1 MDIQSVLK
9 NLHPLEIK
17 VLKNFTIGEGL
28 YAKKL
33 QEVLQYKEG
42 HANQAFSW
50 LKLKELVKE
59 KTRKTTVV
67 YELTELG
74 KEYAKNGMP
83 AERIILLLKE
93 AGPLKLPEIAQK
105 LGLQN
110 KDVGSSFGELSKAG
124 CAAMNEEKKAAY
136 LKAPDDKSFL
146 LMKRRALPILPK
158 SAVRPMPHSRSL
170 SVTKLSTLLRIWL
183 RLCRRR

>member
-17 VLKNFTIGEGL
+17 VLKNFKIGEGL

-74 KEYAKNGMP
+74 KDYAQNGLP
-83 AERIILLLKE
+83 ADRIILLLKE

-124 CAAMNEEKKAAY
+124 CAAMNDEKKASY
-136 LKAPDDKSFL
+136 IKDPDDNNFL
-146 LMKRRALPILPK
+146 LKKACSRGCRMP
-158 SAVRPMPHSRSL
+158 SA
-170 SVTKLSTLLRIWL
+170 
-183 RLCRRR
+183 